1 MNRFLP
7 SDRMTSIK
15 MPPISA
21 IMRRIAHLRSE
32 GNVIYSMA
40 QAVPWYPPPVPS
52 LEKLADNLNDPSLHR
67 YSPDPGYPSARS
79 AVTEDF
85 RKRRSIDLDP
95 AGELHLTCGASQAF
109 LSALLTATS
118 AGDTVAVLEPYYF
131 DHVFAIKFS
140 DLDLY
145 TIPMIEEDD
154 DWKIPMD
161 ELDRVL
167 QKVSALALV
176 NPGNP
181 TGKVICDSNMKRI
194 VEMTENS
201 GTFLILDETY
211 ERFVFTGDKWHP
223 WQEKRPRHVM
233 TIGSFSK
240 SLGMPGWRI
249 GYLFGAADL
258 LKQALKVQDSV
269 VICPP
274 SPSQFLLETALMEE
288 DWILKMS
295 EGVKRRLVLCREA
308 LSGNRFLSWR
318 EAGGAFFTLASY
330 ESGMTSQEAAM
341 HILDEYGLGTIPG
354 SAFGPSGEGHLR
366 ISFGCL
372 SDEELEPAM
381 EILSG
386 VTFPE

>member
-1 MNRFLP
+1 MNRFPP
-7 SDRMTSIK
+7 SDRMTSIR

-21 IMRRIAHLRSE
+21 IMRRIAYLRSE
-32 GNVIYSMA
+32 GAKIYSMA
-40 QAVPWYPPPVPS
+40 QAVPWYSPPVPS
-52 LEKLADNLNDPSLHR
+52 LEKLADKLSDPSLHR
-67 YSPDPGYPSARS
+67 YSPDPGYPSARF

-85 RKRRSIDLDP
+85 RKRRSIDLDS

-131 DHVFAIKFS
+131 DHVFAIRFS
-140 DLDLY
+140 NLDLCS
-145 TIPMIEEDD
+145 IQMIEEDD
-154 DWKIPMD
+154 DWKIPLD

-167 QKVSALALV
+167 PEVSALVLV

-181 TGKVICDSNMKRI
+181 TGKVISDSNMKKI

-223 WQEKRPRHVM
+223 WQKERPRHVM

-249 GYLFGAADL
+249 GYLFGSADL

-274 SPSQFLLETALMEE
+274 SPSQFLLETALLEVN
-288 DWILKMS
+288 WISKMS
-295 EGVKRRLVLCREA
+295 EGVKRRLELCRTA
-308 LSGNRFLSWR
+308 LSGNSSFSWGK
-318 EAGGAFFTLASY
+318 AGGAFFTLASY
-330 ESGMTSQEAAM
+330 KSSMTSQEAAM
-341 HILDEYGLGTIPG
+341 YILDEYGIGTIPG
-354 SAFGPSGEGHLR
+354 SAFGPAGEGHLR

-381 EILSG
+381 DILSG

>member
-1 MNRFLP
+1 MKRFLP

-15 MPPISA
+15 MPPISS
-21 IMRRIAHLRSE
+21 IMRRISHLRSE

-40 QAVPWYPPPVPS
+40 QAVPWYSPPVLS
-52 LEKLADNLNDPSLHR
+52 LEKLADKLSDPSIHR
-67 YSPDPGYPSARS
+67 YSPDPGYLSARS
-79 AVTEDF
+79 AVTRDF
-85 RKRRSIDLDP
+85 RRRRSIDLDP
-95 AGELHLTCGASQAF
+95 KSELHLTCGASQAF

-131 DHVFAIKFS
+131 DHVFAIRFS
-140 DLDLY
+140 NLDLCS
-145 TIPMIEEDD
+145 IQMIEEDD
-154 DWKIPMD
+154 DWKIPLY
-161 ELDRVL
+161 ELDKVL
-167 QKVSALALV
+167 QKVSVLVLV

-181 TGKVICDSNMKRI
+181 TGKVICDSDMMRI
-194 VEMTENS
+194 VEMTEHS

-211 ERFVFTGDKWHP
+211 ERFVFTGDNWHP
-223 WQEKRPRHVM
+223 WQDERPRHVM

-258 LKQALKVQDSV
+258 LMQALKVQDSV

-274 SPSQFLLETALMEE
+274 SPSQFLLETALLEV
-288 DWILKMS
+288 DWISKMS
-295 EGVKRRLVLCREA
+295 EGVKHRLELCREA
-308 LSGNRFLSWR
+308 LRGNTFLSWR
-318 EAGGAFFTLASY
+318 KANGAFFTLASY
-330 ESGMTSQEAAM
+330 ESSMTSQEAAM
-341 HILDEYGLGTIPG
+341 YILDKYGLGTIPG

-372 SDEELEPAM
+372 ADGELEPAM

>member
-15 MPPISA
+15 MPPISV
-21 IMRRIAHLRSE
+21 IMRRIAQLKTE
-32 GNVIYSMA
+32 GKKIYSMA
-40 QAVPWYPPPVPS
+40 QAVPWYSPPVPS
-52 LEKLADNLNDPSLHR
+52 LEKLADKLSDPSLHR

-85 RKRRSIDLDP
+85 RKRRSIYLDP

-131 DHVFAIKFS
+131 DHVFAIRFS
-140 DLDLY
+140 NLGLCS
-145 TIPMIEEDD
+145 IPMIEEDD
-154 DWKIPMD
+154 DWKIPLD

-167 QKVSALALV
+167 QDVSVLTLV

-181 TGKVICDSNMKRI
+181 TGKVISDSNMKKI
-194 VEMTENS
+194 VEMTEDS

-211 ERFVFTGDKWHP
+211 ERFVFTGDTWHP
-223 WQEKRPRHVM
+223 WQKEHPRHVM

-258 LKQALKVQDSV
+258 LKQAIKVQDSV

-274 SPSQFLLETALMEE
+274 SPSQFLLETALLEV
-288 DWILKMS
+288 DWISKMS
-295 EGVKRRLVLCREA
+295 EGVKRRLELCRDA
-308 LSGNRFLSWR
+308 LSGNSSLSWR
-318 EAGGAFFTLASY
+318 KAGGAFFTLASY
-330 ESGMTSQEAAM
+330 ESSMTSQEAAM
-341 HILDEYGLGTIPG
+341 HILDEYGIGTIPG
-354 SAFGPSGEGHLR
+354 SAFGPAGEGHLR

-386 VTFPE
+386 VTFPK

>member
-1 MNRFLP
+1 MNRFAP
-7 SDRMTSIK
+7 SDRMISIK
-15 MPPISA
+15 MPPIYA
-21 IMRRIAHLRSE
+21 IMNRIAQLRSE
-32 GNVIYSMA
+32 GRKIYSMA
-40 QAVPWYPPPVPS
+40 QAVPWYPPPPS
-52 LEKLADNLNDPSLHR
+52 AIEKLACSLNDMSLHR
-67 YSPDPGYPSARS
+67 YSPDPGYPSAKL

-95 AGELHLTCGASQAF
+95 AHELHLTCGASQAY

-118 AGDTVAVLEPYYF
+118 AGDSVAVLEPYYF
-131 DHVFAIKFS
+131 DHVFAIRFS
-140 DLDLY
+140 NLGLCS
-145 TIPMIEEDD
+145 IPMIEEDD
-154 DWKIPMD
+154 DWKIPLD
-161 ELDRVL
+161 ELEKVL
-167 QKVSALALV
+167 KEVSVLTLV

-181 TGKVICDSNMKRI
+181 TGKVIKDSNMKKI

-211 ERFVFTGDKWHP
+211 ERFVFTDDTWHP
-223 WQEKRPRHVM
+223 WQREHPRHVM

-258 LKQALKVQDSV
+258 LKQAIKVQDSV

-274 SPSQFLLETALMEE
+274 SPSQFLLEAALLEE
-288 DWILKMS
+288 DWITRMS
-295 EGVKRRLVLCREA
+295 EGVEHRLELCRNA
-308 LSGNRFLSWR
+308 LSGNSSLSWR
-318 EAGGAFFTLASY
+318 KVGGAFFTLASC
-330 ESGMTSQEAAM
+330 ESSMTSQEAAM
-341 HILDEYGLGTIPG
+341 HILDEYGIGSIPG
-354 SAFGPSGEGHLR
+354 SAFGPAGEGHLR

-372 SDEELEPAM
+372 SDEDVEPAM